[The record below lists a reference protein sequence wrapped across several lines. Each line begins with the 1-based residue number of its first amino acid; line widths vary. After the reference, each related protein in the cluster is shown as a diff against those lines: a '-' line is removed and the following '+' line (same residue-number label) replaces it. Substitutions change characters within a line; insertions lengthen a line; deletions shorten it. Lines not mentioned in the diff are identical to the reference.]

1 MANQVETELT
11 EQLMSLLR
19 REHYVILSTV
29 DHETGGPNV
38 NAISWIYAVDE
49 KTIRFSVDSRSRI
62 VQNIAKQPLVAITL
76 VGAGS
81 THSIT
86 GEAKIIKTEMENM
99 PIKLAMIE
107 LSIHEVR
114 DVMFYGARIIAGP
127 KFEKTYDEEAAE
139 KLDNKVMT
147 ALKNG

>member
-11 EQLMSLLR
+11 EQLLTLLR
-19 REHYVILSTV
+19 KEHYVVLSTV

-38 NAISWIYAVDE
+38 NAISWVYAVDE
-49 KTIRFSVDSRSRI
+49 KTIRFAVDSRSRI
-62 VQNIAKQPLVAITL
+62 VQNILKQPLVAFTL

-86 GEAKIIKTEMENM
+86 GEAKVLKEEMDDM
-99 PIKLAMIE
+99 PIKLAMLE
-107 LSIHEVR
+107 LSINEVR
-114 DVMFYGARIIAGP
+114 DVMFYGARIVTGP

-147 ALKNG
+147 ALKAG